1 MATGDVTDAG
11 TQGGGDLRIR
21 APGLL
26 LKFDDVAIDV
36 IGTHRAAA
44 GHCAGRHESPPDR
57 RDTQSL
63 AQSSHEASP
72 PKGLRPV
79 PESQALRHHITKQ
92 GNFTSRIRLHN
103 HREEFAAYGGCL
115 REIRAANMISQRA
128 PHALFMTGE

>member
-1 MATGDVTDAG
+1 MATGDVADAG
-11 TQGGGDLRIR
+11 TQGGGDFSVR

-72 PKGLRPV
+72 PKGLRPA

-92 GNFTSRIRLHN
+92 GNFTSRIALHERELNSRLI
-103 HREEFAAYGGCL
+103 EAA
-115 REIRAANMISQRA
+115 
-128 PHALFMTGE
+128 